1 MPKIK
6 TYLSIFFQLL
16 SKVGLF
22 LCLSIYSFLAYSQ
35 DAETLLEQSKQALE
49 QNKIKEAIAYADS
62 ALQIKPNAAE
72 GYNAK
77 GLAHYAFSEYEKALV
92 AYTKAIEFAPNYKD
106 AFYNRGVCYYW
117 LSKNDLAIADFRKA
131 IDLDKQDA
139 RSYVALGALYA
150 KISSLSSQK
159 KEIKKYFDLA
169 EKTYQE
175 AIRVNTE
182 YGQSYFNYASL
193 IAESQPKKALEYI
206 YIYLQKKPEDVE
218 GLVLAGTLHNL
229 LKEYAKAIGYLEKAT
244 SLNKYH
250 SEAFT
255 ELAWA
260 NYHLKNQAEACK
272 NWRKAQELG
281 NTSASDFLKKYC
293 K

>member
-1 MPKIK
+1 MH
-6 TYLSIFFQLL
+6 LSISFQPL
-16 SKVGLF
+16 SKIGLF
-22 LCLSIYSFLAYSQ
+22 LCLFACSLFAYSQ
-35 DAETLLEQSKQALE
+35 DAETFLRQSKQALE

-62 ALQIKPNAAE
+62 ALQIKPNSAE
-72 GYNAK
+72 AYNAK
-77 GLAHYAFSEYEKALV
+77 GLAHYAFSEYEKALT
-92 AYTKAIEFAPNYKD
+92 AYIKAIELAPNYKD

-117 LSKNDLAIADFRKA
+117 LSKNDLALTDFRKA

-139 RSYVALGALYA
+139 RSYVALGALYV
-150 KISSLSSQK
+150 KIASLSPQK
-159 KEIKKYFDLA
+159 KEAKKHLDLA

-175 AIRVNTE
+175 AIRVNPE

-193 IAESQPKKALEYI
+193 ISERQPKKALEYI
-206 YIYLQKKPEDVE
+206 YIYLQKKPEDIE

-229 LKEYAKAIGYLEKAT
+229 LKEYAKATGYLEKAT

-250 SEAFT
+250 SEAFA

-272 NWRKAQELG
+272 NWQKAQELG
-281 NTSASDFLKKYC
+281 NTSASEFLKKYC
-293 K
+293 R